1 MFAHIALKTDTPIS
15 SAPVIDFRC
24 ALFVLHDL
32 PHGRIQACQHW
43 EPIMKNWQLR
53 MTKII
58 VCILHWSRWQ
68 FSWPKSVQFATTPP
82 TAGRN
87 TGKFPV
93 STVLPS
99 TAQQMST
106 VELGRS
112 FDDCAKRR
120 LPVNTTIVFR
130 RIYVQFHAAYSTEN
144 GPTPNSLVNQYSSIK
159 QVGLF

>member
-1 MFAHIALKTDTPIS
+1 MSTLGAYYEKLTVANDKNYRLYLTLIT
-15 SAPVIDFRC
+15 VIIC
-24 ALFVLHDL
+24 T
-32 PHGRIQACQHW
+32 
-43 EPIMKNWQLR
+43 R
-53 MTKII
+53 MHAAT
-58 VCILHWSRWQ
+58 
-68 FSWPKSVQFATTPP
+68 ATTPP

-120 LPVNTTIVFR
+120 LPVNTTVVFR